1 MSFTV
6 LFQLTP
12 RITCFKLEVPIA
24 HKYIYIY
31 IYIVDCICIYY
42 VKKTKKKKEKKSAN
56 WVRLEHIRTV
66 CGPHPID
73 LPGHLTSHHSL
84 LVPRILVRSRIY
96 IYIYIYIDVV
106 YFRSVCNNKKIV
118 ALIV

>member
-1 MSFTV
+1 M
-6 LFQLTP
+6 LKRQ
-12 RITCFKLEVPIA
+12 
-24 HKYIYIY
+24 
-31 IYIVDCICIYY
+31 
-42 VKKTKKKKEKKSAN
+42 KKKKSAN

-73 LPGHLTSHHSL
+73 LPGHLTSHQSL

-96 IYIYIYIDVV
+96 IYIYIYIYICIDVV